1 MLKGSL
7 QTSMNLIKE
16 QSNALIKDF
25 VKQIS
30 DLRDTFTNE
39 TKGFGLMFENIKT
52 DVNKLKEQRQ
62 EIQNNVEICEYRVN
76 RCENDIG
83 YHLLGNKSKSSIFNK
98 EDEHREET
106 K

>member
-39 TKGFGLMFENIKT
+39 TKG
-52 DVNKLKEQRQ
+52 Q
-62 EIQNNVEICEYRVN
+62 
-76 RCENDIG
+76 
-83 YHLLGNKSKSSIFNK
+83 K
-98 EDEHREET
+98 EDLSNQPVRGS
-106 K
+106 KFRPF